1 MSFHN
6 NHTPGEMIERLDG
19 DIADIAVFFAQFVL
33 RVLGNLLLLL
43 GVITVLLWEDW
54 RISLALTVYTVV
66 ALLSFYYMRKKA
78 VPYWEAT
85 RQAAADLFGFL
96 EEQLSGTE
104 DIRASGAVP
113 YVMRTLFKF
122 STVRLVRQVKGGD
135 MDILFVMMW
144 FALYTLG
151 QLVAFGSGY
160 LLFQQGLIT
169 VGTVYLIVYYTDRI
183 LQPLNDITNEFQNV
197 QKAMAGIN
205 RVQALYAIESKI
217 QDAGHQT
224 LPVGPLAV
232 AFDAVSFGYVAAEP
246 VLRDISFAL
255 PKGRI
260 LGLLGRTGSG
270 KTTLTRLLYR
280 LYDPTAGSICLSASE
295 RQDIRTLQLDGLH
308 GRIGMVTQEVQLF
321 RATVRDNL
329 TFFNPEISDARIL
342 NVIET
347 LGLDEW
353 YNRLPRGLETELET
367 EGGTLSAG
375 EAQLLAFTRI
385 FLADPGLVILD
396 EASSRLD
403 PATERL
409 IERAVDRL
417 LENRTGIIV
426 AHRLGTVQR
435 ADDILILQD
444 GCVQEYG
451 HTPPWPPI
459 QDRAFMPCC
468 RRGWKRCWCKRWD

>member
-1 MSFHN
+1 M
-6 NHTPGEMIERLDG
+6 E
-19 DIADIAVFFAQFVL
+19 
-33 RVLGNLLLLL
+33 
-43 GVITVLLWEDW
+43 
-54 RISLALTVYTVV
+54 
-66 ALLSFYYMRKKA
+66 
-78 VPYWEAT
+78 
-85 RQAAADLFGFL
+85 
-96 EEQLSGTE
+96 
-104 DIRASGAVP
+104 
-113 YVMRTLFKF
+113 
-122 STVRLVRQVKGGD
+122 
-135 MDILFVMMW
+135 ILFVMMW

-205 RVQALYAIESKI
+205 RVEALYAIESKI
-217 QDAGHQT
+217 QDAGQQT
-224 LPVGPLAV
+224 LPTGPLAV
-232 AFDAVSFGYVAAEP
+232 AFDAVSFGYVAEEP

-295 RQDIRTLQLDGLH
+295 RQDIRTLQLDGLR

-329 TFFNPEISDARIL
+329 TFFNPAISDARIL
-342 NVIET
+342 HVIQT

-451 HTPPWPPI
+451 A
-459 QDRAFMPCC
+459 RATLAADPNSRFYALLQT
-468 RRGWKRCWCKRWD
+468 GLEEVLV